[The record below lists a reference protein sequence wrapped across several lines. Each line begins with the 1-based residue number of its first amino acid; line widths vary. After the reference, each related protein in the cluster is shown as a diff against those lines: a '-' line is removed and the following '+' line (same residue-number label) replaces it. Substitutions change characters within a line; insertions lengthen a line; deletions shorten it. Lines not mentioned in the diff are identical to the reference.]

1 MYKTILVYVDQTDRA
16 SQRIALAAQLAVD
29 YDAHLVGAAMTGMPA
44 YLLPVGGF
52 DPAYTA
58 VPFAIEQLRAEADRA
73 LDKFESL
80 ARHAGVNSFERRRLD
95 EEAGWGVSMQARYCD
110 LVVIGQTPPD
120 KFAPRLRSDF
130 PEYVLLNSA
139 RPVVIVP
146 AGGLAGAFGKRVLV
160 AWNGNADSVRAI
172 SSAIAQL
179 QRADYVNVVVFDAD
193 TQGELHGEDPGA
205 DIGAYLARHGIRVEV
220 TSADA
225 GAVAGAVADA
235 DTGEALLAHAAA
247 QECDLIV
254 MGAYGHSRFREILL
268 GGATRTALRTS
279 PLPLWMAH

>member
-16 SQRIALAAQLAVD
+16 KQRIDLAARLAMFNA
-29 YDAHLVGAAMTGMPA
+29 AHLVGTAMTGMPA

-73 LDKFESL
+73 LDLFESM
-80 ARHAGVNSFERRRLD
+80 ARHAGVASFERRRLD

-110 LVVIGQTPPD
+110 LVIIGQTPPD

-130 PEYVLLNSA
+130 PEYVLLNCA
-139 RPVVIVP
+139 RPVLIVP
-146 AGGLAGAFGKRVLV
+146 AGGIEGNFGKRVTV
-160 AWNGNADSVRAI
+160 AWNGSADSVRAI
-172 SSAIAQL
+172 TTAICLL
-179 QRADYVNVVVFDAD
+179 QNADHVSVVVFDAD
-193 TQGELHGEDPGA
+193 KEGDLHGENPGA
-205 DIGAYLARHGIRVEV
+205 DIATYLARHGVRVEV
-220 TSADA
+220 TS
-225 GAVAGAVADA
+225 GQGGQ

-247 QECDLIV
+247 HGSDLIV

-268 GGATRTALRTS
+268 GGVTRTALRTS
-279 PLPLWMAH
+279 ALPLWMAH